1 MPILAP
7 ALLAYRLPPFL
18 LVGGHAGDRGD
29 PEKLTSEERLRASPA
44 ARRVL
49 IVEDEFFVAVQI
61 EAALQSSGY
70 ETVGPFTTLGIA
82 LQASRQE
89 RFDVALIDINLGGTP
104 GYPIADD
111 LLARGVPFLFLTGYS
126 GNDLPEIYRPLPR
139 LQKPFDPKAVV
150 AALEQVLKG
159 ELG

>member
-1 MPILAP
+1 MPTSTPVLFPHAFP
-7 ALLAYRLPPFL
+7 RFL
-18 LVGGHAGDRGD
+18 LIAEQADDHGD
-29 PEKLTSEERLRASPA
+29 PERLTLGTTLRALPA

-70 ETVGPFTTLGIA
+70 ETVGPFTTLELA
-82 LQASRQE
+82 LQASRRE

-126 GNDLPEIYRPLPR
+126 GNDMPEIYRALPR